1 MIFRYLFSCYYW
13 ISTYLCPSQIIG
25 FKHKNSDTISFNED
39 EDISREIEGSEYNEK
54 YKYYMDYEE
63 EQIRPLIKSK
73 TEIFAK
79 FKCGYCSRQIDVPQ
93 FMYADKAFC
102 TSRCRTNLILQE
114 ENYLKKGQSIS
125 FSL

>member
-1 MIFRYLFSCYYW
+1 MIFRFLFSCYYW
-13 ISTYLCPSQIIG
+13 VSSYLCPSQIIG
-25 FKHKNSDTISFNED
+25 LKHKNSDSISFNNE
-39 EDISREIEGSEYNEK
+39 EEKIKEIEMSEYKET
-54 YKYYMDYEE
+54 YKYYMDEEE

-79 FKCGYCSRQIDVPQ
+79 FKCGYCSRQVDVPQ
-93 FMYADKAFC
+93 FMYSDKTFC
-102 TSRCRTNLILQE
+102 TSRCRTNLIIQE

>member
-1 MIFRYLFSCYYW
+1 MFFRYIINCYYR
-13 ISTYLCPSQIIG
+13 ISIYLCPWNISG
-25 FKHKNSDTISFNED
+25 LKHKNSYSMCYNDD
-39 EDISREIEGSEYNEK
+39 EEIIRKIEMESYKER
-54 YKYYMDYEE
+54 YKYYMDEEE

-93 FMYADKAFC
+93 FMYSDKAFC
-102 TSRCRTNLILQE
+102 TSRCRTNLIIQE

-125 FSL
+125 FSF

>member
-1 MIFRYLFSCYYW
+1 MIFRYLLSCYYW
-13 ISTYLCPSQIIG
+13 ISTYLCPSQIIR
-25 FKHKNSDTISFNED
+25 FKHKNSDSISLNND
-39 EDISREIEGSEYNEK
+39 EEIMKEIEMSEYKET
-54 YKYYMDYEE
+54 YKYYMDEEE

-73 TEIFAK
+73 TENFAK
-79 FKCGYCSRQIDVPQ
+79 FKCGYCSIQVDVPQ

-102 TSRCRTNLILQE
+102 TSICRTNLIIQE

>member
-25 FKHKNSDTISFNED
+25 FKHKNSDSISFNED
-39 EDISREIEGSEYNEK
+39 EDISREIEGSENNER

-63 EQIRPLIKSK
+63 EQIMPLIKSK

>member
-1 MIFRYLFSCYYW
+1 MIFRFLFSCYYW
-13 ISTYLCPSQIIG
+13 ISSYLCPSQIIG
-25 FKHKNSDTISFNED
+25 LKHKNSDSISFNNE
-39 EDISREIEGSEYNEK
+39 EEKIKEIEMSEYKET
-54 YKYYMDYEE
+54 YKYYMDEEE

-79 FKCGYCSRQIDVPQ
+79 FKCGYCSRQVDVPQ

-102 TSRCRTNLILQE
+102 TSRCRTNLIIQE